1 MASSDIVSPNGL
13 DLSPKPPSPV
23 RVSKRAGLLFLLVG
37 AIVLGLILYG
47 VVTRGDR
54 QLKLGFQMDET
65 KGLTAAT
72 DAGKMITSKVPASA
86 LAQGR
91 GPASEELVTEAAPS
105 SAASPAAVSPTYH
118 QAPIYYPPQ
127 PTQPQ
132 YREPS
137 AEDRRRELAY
147 QREQE
152 ALNAP
157 TTAREAFSPGQQAG
171 AVGSSGPTPQ
181 GDLAQMTQLLQ
192 AMQGSA
198 GGPRSANLPGAISN
212 GIPRIT
218 LGSNSTSQ
226 AEEYKLQNAQDE
238 KEAFLEK
245 ARAKNVENYLGSTRV
260 KPLSKYEIKTGWDI
274 PAILEQ
280 AMNSDLP
287 GEIKALVRE
296 NVYDTATGK
305 YLLIPQGSRLVG
317 SYDSRVGY
325 GQDGVQVAWNRII
338 FPDASSINL
347 EGMAGQDAKGNTGLR
362 YDVDNHYKRLI
373 GMAVLTSA
381 FSAAFQLSQTRRG
394 TVFTYPSPGEIAG
407 SAAAGNL
414 SQIGAEVTR
423 RNLNIQP
430 TVKVPIGYR
439 FNVRVNRDLL
449 FESPYRA
456 MQP

>member
-1 MASSDIVSPNGL
+1 MQGPAAGQ
-13 DLSPKPPSPV
+13 
-23 RVSKRAGLLFLLVG
+23 RVAN
-37 AIVLGLILYG
+37 
-47 VVTRGDR
+47 
-54 QLKLGFQMDET
+54 
-65 KGLTAAT
+65 
-72 DAGKMITSKVPASA
+72 VPAASA
-86 LAQGR
+86 
-91 GPASEELVTEAAPS
+91 
-105 SAASPAAVSPTYH
+105 
-118 QAPIYYPPQ
+118 
-127 PTQPQ
+127 
-132 YREPS
+132 
-137 AEDRRRELAY
+137 
-147 QREQE
+147 
-152 ALNAP
+152 
-157 TTAREAFSPGQQAG
+157 
-171 AVGSSGPTPQ
+171 
-181 GDLAQMTQLLQ
+181 
-192 AMQGSA
+192 
-198 GGPRSANLPGAISN
+198 N

-245 ARAKNVENYLGSTRV
+245 ARAKNAENYLGTTRL
-260 KPLSKYEIKTGWDI
+260 KPLSKYEIKAGWDI

-287 GEIKALVRE
+287 GDIKALVRE

-305 YLLIPQGSRLVG
+305 YVLIPQGSRLVG
-317 SYDSRVGY
+317 AYDSRIGY
-325 GQDGVQVAWNRII
+325 GQDGVQVTWNRII